1 MKHFR
6 FPLIQITAGNARD
19 YLLAVLSGVLLTL
32 SFPKAEISY
41 LAWIA
46 LVPLLAACEQ
56 KSPMK
61 AGKLAFVA
69 GLTSYGGILYWINI
83 VVTTY
88 GKLPLLVSLS
98 VYLMLVAYLAAFFFV
113 LFYLA
118 RKAELRGISIVV
130 SVPFLWVG
138 LEFVRSFLLT
148 GFPWASLGYS
158 QYRILPLI
166 QVTDI
171 TGVYGLSFLLV
182 LANCVVYLAI
192 KGMKTSESK
201 GRPYRSAAVFFVLL
215 AAVLLYGSFRMRQE
229 PVGVPLKVALI
240 QGNIDQGIKWD
251 PAFMEETIAIY
262 ERLSRRAAD
271 DVVDLVVWP
280 ESAAPFFF
288 QAPGP
293 PTDRITSLAREI
305 HAPLIFGSP
314 AFDDSG
320 SHRRYF
326 NSAFL
331 LSSSGEVLGRSD
343 KIHLVPFGEY
353 VPLAKLLPFVQ
364 KLVVGVGDFSP
375 GDSLAALDIGKGKVG
390 VLVCFEGI
398 FPDLSRSYVRE
409 GAQLLVNI
417 TNDGWYGRS
426 SAPYQHLSMAVFR
439 AVENGVPL
447 VRAANTGISAIIDKK
462 GKISLATPLF
472 KEDYLVGEVILG
484 KGGTVYTRIG
494 DVFALVCLGIAM
506 TIAVL
511 GFRKSQQY
519 KHMRSR
525 ECSEKKLHES
535 KTWKSAL

>member
-1 MKHFR
+1 MLHFS
-6 FPLIQITAGNARD
+6 AGNSQD

-46 LVPLLAACEQ
+46 LVPLLAACEH

-69 GLTSYGGILYWINI
+69 GLTTYGGILYWINI

-88 GKLPLLVSLS
+88 GKLPLFISLS

-118 RKAELRGISIVV
+118 RKAELRGVPVVV

-148 GFPWASLGYS
+148 GFPWASLGYT

-171 TGVYGLSFLLV
+171 TGVYGISYLIV
-182 LANCVVYLAI
+182 LANCVVCLAI
-192 KGMKTSESK
+192 KVLKTRESR
-201 GRPYRSAAVFFVLL
+201 GRPYRSAAVFFVLF
-215 AAVLLYGSFRMRQE
+215 AAVLLYGSFRLRQE

-262 ERLSRRAAD
+262 ERLSRRATDEGA
-271 DVVDLVVWP
+271 VDLVVWP

-288 QAPGP
+288 QVPGP
-293 PTDRITSLAREI
+293 PSVRITSLAREI

-320 SHRRYF
+320 SLRRYF

-331 LSSSGEVLGRSD
+331 LSSSGEVVGRSD

-364 KLVVGVGDFSP
+364 KLVEGVGDFSP
-375 GDSLAALDIGKGKVG
+375 GVTLAALDIGKGKVG

-426 SAPYQHLSMAVFR
+426 SAPYQHLSMVVFR

-447 VRAANTGISAIIDKK
+447 IRAANTGISAIIDKK
-462 GKISLATPLF
+462 GNISLATPLF

-494 DVFALVCLGIAM
+494 DVFAFVCLGIAM

-511 GFRKSQQY
+511 GFRKSQQ
-519 KHMRSR
+519 
-525 ECSEKKLHES
+525 
-535 KTWKSAL
+535 